1 MIFGKTVIIQFG
13 KMNEPAQN
21 FIKLEEQQLK
31 EQIQT
36 GQTIQ
41 KINTLLDVA
50 EHLNAESW
58 DGVRRLELL
67 VQIENKLGN
76 LIEKL

>member
-1 MIFGKTVIIQFG
+1 MSD
-13 KMNEPAQN
+13 PAQN
-21 FIKLEEQQLK
+21 FIKLEEDQLK
-31 EQIQT
+31 EQINT

-50 EHLNAESW
+50 EHLNGDSW

-76 LIEKL
+76 LIERL

>member
-76 LIEKL
+76 LIENL

>member
-1 MIFGKTVIIQFG
+1 
-13 KMNEPAQN
+13 MNEPAQN
-21 FIKLEEQQLK
+21 FIKLEEEQLK

-50 EHLNAESW
+50 EHLNGDSW

-76 LIEKL
+76 LIERL

>member
-1 MIFGKTVIIQFG
+1 MSD
-13 KMNEPAQN
+13 PAQN
-21 FIKLEEQQLK
+21 FIKLEEDQLK
-31 EQIQT
+31 EQINT

-50 EHLNAESW
+50 EHLNGESW

>member
-1 MIFGKTVIIQFG
+1 
-13 KMNEPAQN
+13 MNEPAQN

>member
-1 MIFGKTVIIQFG
+1 MSDPT
-13 KMNEPAQN
+13 QN
-21 FIKLEEQQLK
+21 FIKLEEDQLK
-31 EQIQT
+31 EQINT

-50 EHLNAESW
+50 EHLNGESW